1 MKWFLLTI
9 LTFCEERDNAKD
21 GKLVPLATTIYT
33 LGCFLYF
40 KKINFLPSASSFLF
54 LLTIHTSPGRK
65 RSSQNDNCD
74 WGGTNMYYSPQEFTL
89 PFLKMV
95 KCNEFAF
102 IIWNLYSNS
111 QSNCYGIRY
120 FMFWPKKKI
129 EWLLIRYL

>member
-1 MKWFLLTI
+1 MGSEMVSSYYFDFLRRKRQCKRWKASP
-9 LTFCEERDNAKD
+9 F
-21 GKLVPLATTIYT
+21 GYYYIYT

-74 WGGTNMYYSPQEFTL
+74 WGGTNMYYFPQEFTL

-95 KCNEFAF
+95 KFNEFAF

-120 FMFWPKKKI
+120 FMFWPKKN
-129 EWLLIRYL
+129 WVVAN